1 MRALV
6 AGWFSIDAGRAT
18 AGDILV
24 RDVVCSWL
32 DERDLAYDIAQ
43 ERQFGSGVDWFR
55 VAPTRYSHFVFV
67 CGPVGKDLAVYELI
81 ERFSACRR
89 IAVNVTV
96 LDEAAEESFDLML
109 ARDGVGDPRPDLALA
124 AYVEHPPV
132 MALVKMNDYPGARV
146 DIAHGA
152 FDRLLRAR
160 ESSAFEVD
168 TVLDQHVP
176 GRRTAAEVQAL
187 LGRADLVLT
196 TRLHGLVLAL
206 PGRAGDRGRSD
217 AGWREGA
224 APGPRTRV
232 ARRARGRRDRRC
244 AARAAARVVP
254 FLRGTRAGRAMC
266 AHRRDGSAADPSH
279 VHGTAVAAPPS
290 KPRLD
295 ERAADPRS
303 RSNADTDTDTDT
315 TITDRTWT
323 PTR

>member
-1 MRALV
+1 LRALV

-206 PGRAGDRGRSD
+206 AQGVPAIAVDPMPGGAKVLRQAHALAWPAALAVDAIDDARLERLLVWCLSSEGRGQAEQCARTGATGVQQIRA
-217 AGWREGA
+217 
-224 APGPRTRV
+224 TFT
-232 ARRARGRRDRRC
+232 AR
-244 AARAAARVVP
+244 
-254 FLRGTRAGRAMC
+254 L
-266 AHRRDGSAADPSH
+266 
-279 VHGTAVAAPPS
+279 
-290 KPRLD
+290 
-295 ERAADPRS
+295 
-303 RSNADTDTDTDT
+303 
-315 TITDRTWT
+315 
-323 PTR
+323 